1 MSPIVR
7 NFRVLIRRGM
17 AMLFVLLCLPLAAC
31 STMGPKLEAPRLSVV
46 NVGMVSA
53 DIFSQQFRVRMHV
66 QNPNDRAI
74 PVKGIDYELFL
85 QGDSFA
91 EGVTN
96 ESFVVPALGESEF
109 DMVVRTNFVSSIGR
123 LLSRLSGSDANKV
136 AYSIT
141 GKVMLDQSFV
151 RSIPFHDEG
160 TVDLSTLR

>member
-1 MSPIVR
+1 MSPIAQTIG
-7 NFRVLIRRGM
+7 VLIRRGI
-17 AMLFVLLCLPLAAC
+17 AVIVALAFLPLAAC
-31 STMGPKLEAPRLSVV
+31 STLGPKLEAPRLSLV

-96 ESFVVPALGESEF
+96 EAFVVPALGESEF
-109 DMVVRTNFVSSIGR
+109 DMIVRTNFVSSIGR
-123 LLSRLSGSDANKV
+123 LLSRLSGRDANKV
-136 AYSIT
+136 EYSIV

>member
-1 MSPIVR
+1 MSPIVT
-7 NFRVLIRRGM
+7 VGALIRRGM
-17 AMLFVLLCLPLAAC
+17 GMVFVLLCLQLAGC
-31 STMGPKLEAPRLSVV
+31 STMGPKLEAPRLSLV

-91 EGVTN
+91 EGVTS

-109 DMVVRTNFVSSIGR
+109 DMIVRTNFVSSIGR

-151 RSIPFHDEG
+151 RNIPFHDEG